1 MFYVGDRL
9 VSDSHPL
16 APRYRELYGDDAR
29 HMIVEADLDS
39 GVEAVPIVKYADH
52 NIRLCRPFS
61 TFSEDLER
69 VIDEVVSRI
78 GDDYDSRHLVDL
90 GRYLTPFSLV
100 PERWRRKAFFG
111 GRSSSRR

>member
-1 MFYVGDRL
+1 
-9 VSDSHPL
+9 
-16 APRYRELYGDDAR
+16 
-29 HMIVEADLDS
+29 MIVEADLDS

-61 TFSEDLER
+61 IFSEDLER